1 MSERTIYISD
11 ADNERLER
19 LVFGPR
25 RWRHPWDVRDQEY
38 LQALEAELERA
49 HIVPAAEIP
58 ADVVTMH
65 SRVQV
70 TDLDGGTTRN
80 LTLVFPAE
88 ADAAQGKISVLAPL
102 GTALLGSRA
111 GDTVEWPVPG
121 GRRRFRIEA
130 VLHQP
135 DAAAVGNPLEES

>member
-1 MSERTIYISD
+1 MVERTIYISD
-11 ADNERLER
+11 ADNDRLEQ

-25 RWRHPWDVRDQEY
+25 RWRHPWDARDREY

-49 HIVPAAEIP
+49 RILPAADIP

-65 SRVQV
+65 SRVRV
-70 TDLDGGTTRN
+70 TDLDGGEQRT

-88 ADAAQGKISVLAPL
+88 ADAAHGKISVLAPL
-102 GTALLGSRA
+102 GTALLGYRA
-111 GDTVEWPVPG
+111 GDTVEWQVPG
-121 GRRRFRIEA
+121 GLRRFRVDA

-135 DAAAVGNPLEES
+135 APAAGRE